1 MATAG
6 GCGGSV
12 RMMVSYRGEIV
23 QGDHGPGG
31 GRAKAAPYYAGG
43 VHRVVKVALS
53 ERLAGLRARMA
64 ALAGFSDVRIRYAL
78 PGEGLARLRDV
89 ADDCDLWG
97 LVSLLLYYQEASDAG
112 RVRAFLFGVDASS
125 SLPRSAS
132 SSSLPTTSGGA
143 CGGREHAI
151 AVQVKV
157 SYAGEMIQRE
167 PGAEGQA
174 AAAYYSGGIHRIVRV
189 GLSERLAD
197 LRPRLAALAG
207 LPDVSIRYAL
217 PEEEGL
223 GCLRDV
229 ASDGDLW
236 TLVSLLFFHEAV
248 TDARP
253 KHGRIR
259 VFLSGADAPAAAP
272 LGRSA
277 STPFLPALVEE
288 DEDDVAAVASPP
300 DGSSLS
306 TIPFVTQ
313 GMRRSVSSPELM
325 TPPSGSN
332 NMATLTPT
340 AAAAPG
346 DSAGSKD
353 DMAGPVPAQL
363 VAPVV
368 WVPVTSAA
376 TVVIPVYYYPVD
388 YPRVVLN

>member
-53 ERLAGLRARMA
+53 ERLAGLRA
-64 ALAGFSDVRIRYAL
+64 G
-78 PGEGLARLRDV
+78 
-89 ADDCDLWG
+89 
-97 LVSLLLYYQEASDAG
+97 
-112 RVRAFLFGVDASS
+112 
-125 SLPRSAS
+125 
-132 SSSLPTTSGGA
+132 
-143 CGGREHAI
+143 
-151 AVQVKV
+151 
-157 SYAGEMIQRE
+157 
-167 PGAEGQA
+167 
-174 AAAYYSGGIHRIVRV
+174 
-189 GLSERLAD
+189 
-197 LRPRLAALAG
+197 
-207 LPDVSIRYAL
+207 
-217 PEEEGL
+217 
-223 GCLRDV
+223 
-229 ASDGDLW
+229 
-236 TLVSLLFFHEAV
+236 
-248 TDARP
+248 
-253 KHGRIR
+253 
-259 VFLSGADAPAAAP
+259 
-272 LGRSA
+272 
-277 STPFLPALVEE
+277 
-288 DEDDVAAVASPP
+288 
-300 DGSSLS
+300 
-306 TIPFVTQ
+306 